1 MEELYFNKQF
11 SRTTVWCHGT
21 TSTQVISLKD
31 GIDVYHSKRN
41 CDFGIGFYMT
51 SKFSQAV
58 KWAKRK
64 TKYELPF
71 NPDVKPIV
79 LSYEFQDFSNV
90 KMKIFE
96 IDREYF
102 QFVYKNRL
110 ELNVKSE
117 NNIHDFSA
125 VFGPVL
131 DGKVTY
137 LRTTLD
143 GYFEGVNTLEE
154 TVDILLGKYQDD
166 TQLCICDQ
174 VIADKLKLVE
184 EEAV

>member
-11 SRTTVWCHGT
+11 SRTTVWYHGT
-21 TSTQVISLKD
+21 TSTQVNSLKD
-31 GIDVYHSKRN
+31 GINVYYSKRN
-41 CDFGIGFYMT
+41 CDFGIGFYVT
-51 SKFSQAV
+51 SKLSQAV

-64 TKYELPF
+64 TNFELPF

-90 KMKIFE
+90 NMKIFE

-102 QFVYKNRL
+102 QFVYKNRV
-110 ELNVKSE
+110 ELNVKSGK
-117 NNIHDFSA
+117 NIHDFSA

-131 DGKVTY
+131 DGNVTC
-137 LRTTLD
+137 LETTLD
-143 GYFEGVNTLEE
+143 GYFNGVNTLEE

-174 VIADKLKLVE
+174 VIADKLILVKE
-184 EEAV
+184 ETV